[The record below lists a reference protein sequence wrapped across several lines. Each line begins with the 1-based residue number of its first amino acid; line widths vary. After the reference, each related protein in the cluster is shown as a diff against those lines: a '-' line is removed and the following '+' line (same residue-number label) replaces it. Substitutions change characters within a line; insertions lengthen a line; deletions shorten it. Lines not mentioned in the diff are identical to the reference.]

1 VVDQLVAG
9 TGSPV
14 LDSGIALA
22 TAAAATTRV
31 RLGFGVMILPLRPV
45 AWVAKQVASL
55 QHASGDRVILGVGAG
70 GDRHEQSWAAAG
82 VPRRERGRRTD
93 AALRAL
99 PGLLSGKPTR
109 LEDLPG
115 APTIQLAP
123 SAAVPPILVGG
134 MSGAAM
140 TRAAAYG
147 DGWLPLPVPPAAVAD
162 GAARLAGLAAARGRP
177 APSVTATMLTAMT
190 SDPALPGHDSLIRLL
205 TDADGPYAIPAE
217 QVSDILV
224 SGSPAAV
231 AARLASYAEIG
242 AGRVVVSFA
251 AGDWQRQTEL
261 LAEARALLD

>member
-1 VVDQLVAG
+1 
-9 TGSPV
+9 
-14 LDSGIALA
+14 
-22 TAAAATTRV
+22 
-31 RLGFGVMILPLRPV
+31 MILPLRPV